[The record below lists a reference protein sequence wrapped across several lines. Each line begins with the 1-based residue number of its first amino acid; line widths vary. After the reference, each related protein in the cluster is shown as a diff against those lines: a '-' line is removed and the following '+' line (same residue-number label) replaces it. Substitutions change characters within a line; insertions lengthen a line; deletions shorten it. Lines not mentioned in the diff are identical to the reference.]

1 MAADANIFAQYLQP
15 VRSMGDRLAAL
26 DQREM
31 AGLQLEGQRQ
41 QNAFLGAQRASQ
53 LDALNQSKEDENV
66 FRGLASQAPNTNVLI
81 DALER
86 SGRSGLLKRAQ
97 ELRKSLSDFEDAKV
111 TRRKNE
117 GEDIAKRLSL
127 LKTLASS
134 AFANPTPGAP
144 MAIAAEFEKLTG
156 IKWPEDQTVLAS
168 LQTPE
173 QVRRWAA
180 GHSMAADK
188 LLPTIQNVNTG
199 KVTETRAVDA
209 LTGIPTVTGTATMTT
224 TPDAD
229 LQATTSEANNRRT
242 VSASYANAAA
252 TRETAN
258 ATRDAAKITARAAE
272 AGKLR
277 QEFAD
282 LPEVKKYKQAA
293 PAYQAV
299 VQAAKSNNPQADINL
314 IYGLAK
320 LYDPESVVR
329 EGEYGT
335 IANSQAIPEWLKG
348 QAQRLVG
355 GGRLT
360 EATKKQIIEQAKIRH
375 DSFKGDMDGA
385 RGSYNEI
392 AKRRDLNPDDV
403 FPTVGGGI
411 TVAKEPTKPAA
422 PAGKAPTVLKFDANG
437 NPVP

>member
-1 MAADANIFAQYLQP
+1 MAADASIFQQFLQP
-15 VRSMGDRLAAL
+15 QRSMGDRLAAL

-31 AGLQLEGQRQ
+31 AGLQLEGQRR
-41 QNAFLGAQRASQ
+41 QNAFLGAQQAAQ
-53 LDALNQSKEDENV
+53 LDTINQAQQDRNALADIAARSPNQN
-66 FRGLASQAPNTNVLI
+66 ALI

-86 SGRSGLLKRAQ
+86 SGRANLIAKAQ
-97 ELRKSLSDFEDAKV
+97 ELRKTIAEVGAKEAS
-111 TRRKNE
+111 TKKDQ
-117 GEDIAKRLSL
+117 GEDLVKRLGV
-127 LKTLASS
+127 LKTLAGGVM
-134 AFANPTPGAP
+134 ANPTMDAAAGALD
-144 MAIAAEFEKLTG
+144 AFERLSGVQATEARRALSQLT
-156 IKWPEDQTVLAS
+156 
-168 LQTPE
+168 TPE
-173 QVRRWAA
+173 QIKMWAA
-180 GHSMAADK
+180 SQAMDADK
-188 LLPTIQNVNTG
+188 LLPTIQNINTG
-199 KVTETRAVDA
+199 KVTETRAVNPV
-209 LTGIPTVTGTATMTT
+209 TGVPMVTGTAAMTT
-224 TPDAD
+224 TPGDD

-242 VSASYANAAA
+242 VAASYANANA

-299 VQAAKSNNPQADINL
+299 VEAAKSNNPQADINL

-360 EATKKQIIEQAKIRH
+360 EATKNQIIEQAKIRH
-375 DSFKGDMDGA
+375 DSFKGDMEGA
-385 RGSYNEI
+385 RGSYNDI

-411 TVAKEPTKPAA
+411 TAAREPTKPATT
-422 PAGKAPTVLKFDANG
+422 GKAPSVSNW
-437 NPVP
+437 